1 MTQHLPFFP
10 HFFRFRGRFSLLEQT
25 RFLVLLLG
33 EIPRKPRVP
42 SLVRGVGFLF
52 LLLEEVFRLQPCS
65 IQNPRFVLLFKMGA
79 LNSKDAGEEAGSW
92 KKERELYDERQRRND
107 GSGVDGMSASV
118 LELQLH
124 EDAAVLDNLDKRAV
138 ERLWDNFIREA
149 SSFAVNKEQLSR
161 TFLAVR

>member
-1 MTQHLPFFP
+1 
-10 HFFRFRGRFSLLEQT
+10 
-25 RFLVLLLG
+25 
-33 EIPRKPRVP
+33 
-42 SLVRGVGFLF
+42 
-52 LLLEEVFRLQPCS
+52 
-65 IQNPRFVLLFKMGA
+65 MGA
-79 LNSKDAGEEAGSW
+79 LNSKEAGEEAGSG